1 MRDYFTTFTV
11 TIAEPAVFS
20 TTEHGLYED
29 MEIELET
36 TGDLPTGLT
45 ASDNNSRVKY
55 WVVRNG
61 ITENTFQLS
70 TSFRGDAIT
79 TTGSQSGA
87 HTFIKLGGDRMTMS
101 PVHYE

>member
-1 MRDYFTTFTV
+1 MRDFATTFTV
-11 TIAEPAVFS
+11 TIASPAVFT

-29 MEIELET
+29 MEIELES

-45 ASDNNSRVKY
+45 KSTATAREKY
-55 WVVRNG
+55 WVIRNG

-87 HTFIKLGGDRMTMS
+87 HTFIKLGGDRMTMA
-101 PVHYE
+101 PVYYE